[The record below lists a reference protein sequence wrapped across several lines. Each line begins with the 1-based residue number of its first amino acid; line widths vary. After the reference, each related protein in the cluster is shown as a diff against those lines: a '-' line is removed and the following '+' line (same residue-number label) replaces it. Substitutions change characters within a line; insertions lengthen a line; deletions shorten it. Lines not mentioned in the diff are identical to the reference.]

1 MTDAYAISA
10 TRRAM
15 AKPAGTPTRMLTVM
29 ERATD
34 NALRAT
40 SLGMVTVAT

>member
-10 TRRAM
+10 TRRVM
-15 AKPAGTPTRMLTVM
+15 ARPMGTLTRMLTVM

-40 SLGMVTVAT
+40 SLGMGTVAT